1 MVFGWGK
8 KKDIIEEK
16 IESTE
21 PINSEITLSEIPKIL
36 ADIEQLR
43 AKTLVSEIKVFRNKI
58 DNDRKNLLIIA
69 NELKNADL
77 KTGDIDNHLKII
89 LNRAVSEVSSTIQKE
104 FQTQFAEINSLNG
117 VFEFEKNATKAI
129 KKVVDVL
136 RKHKTGIA
144 LFAKKYARK
153 FKDDLETLDSYL
165 QEIKNLTSNYK
176 ANQEFLS
183 IINENLEKLTLTR
196 SKITTQNKRSL
207 ELDNSLEQE
216 HSKLD
221 DLTKTESK
229 IKSSSEY
236 NEYIETMDKLDS
248 LTPQEK
254 KLRYNLD
261 EHFVKISRP
270 LNKYVHISSLDKP
283 IKLLHEKL
291 IESPYDVLTENNM
304 PNIITILDSVK
315 SAISS
320 GSISVK
326 DIEKSIEQI
335 SNVKQILPNL
345 INEKENFFKNK
356 SVYLENLK
364 KFDYDSFQS
373 CKNALEKSEKEISS
387 IKSKQ
392 DSLIKQI
399 EDNEKIMSDIY
410 HTLEINLKSA
420 SSISYKI
427 TPE

>member
-1 MVFGWGK
+1 
-8 KKDIIEEK
+8 
-16 IESTE
+16 
-21 PINSEITLSEIPKIL
+21 
-36 ADIEQLR
+36 
-43 AKTLVSEIKVFRNKI
+43 
-58 DNDRKNLLIIA
+58 
-69 NELKNADL
+69 
-77 KTGDIDNHLKII
+77 
-89 LNRAVSEVSSTIQKE
+89 
-104 FQTQFAEINSLNG
+104 
-117 VFEFEKNATKAI
+117 
-129 KKVVDVL
+129 
-136 RKHKTGIA
+136 
-144 LFAKKYARK
+144 
-153 FKDDLETLDSYL
+153 
-165 QEIKNLTSNYK
+165 
-176 ANQEFLS
+176 
-183 IINENLEKLTLTR
+183 
-196 SKITTQNKRSL
+196 
-207 ELDNSLEQE
+207 
-216 HSKLD
+216 
-221 DLTKTESK
+221 
-229 IKSSSEY
+229 
-236 NEYIETMDKLDS
+236 
-248 LTPQEK
+248 
-254 KLRYNLD
+254 
-261 EHFVKISRP
+261 
-270 LNKYVHISSLDKP
+270 
-283 IKLLHEKL
+283 
-291 IESPYDVLTENNM
+291 M